1 MTREE
6 INRYIHVEIMDKC
19 WHEWDAG
26 RTEKL
31 NGRREFWYS
40 CKLCNQQVGS
50 MQVFGLHPDYCSDES
65 PRRLMHEVEEA
76 VIELLRLT
84 VKNPRVIYCRYL
96 MVANGF
102 SFDDLGYLYEQ
113 VIRSTAEQRAKACV
127 DAHKASKGQPTGEE
141 NV

>member
-6 INRYIHVEIMDKC
+6 INRYIHVEIMGYCDESQ
-19 WHEWDAG
+19 WVTI
-26 RTEKL
+26 TEPCPI
-31 NGRREFWYS
+31 
-40 CKLCNQQVGS
+40 CKGKDVYNKKHSQP
-50 MQVFGLHPDYCSDES
+50 FDYCSDES